1 MKIEDRL
8 KITRTTYYNGFDA
21 MRLNMPIRDLYDAV
35 GATGLDFYDKLVE
48 HGIKFD
54 APVVASEQDLAD
66 YKEVDARYSRIS
78 ETDGPATPEEN
89 YLHGLVNVLIN
100 LVYYDTESTDE
111 TTGKHG
117 LADCNGKVVVPAWFD
132 SCRGCREMSECDS
145 LAVVEKGGEFYL
157 TPRDG
162 SGRLLNRIPYT
173 SIGRSL
179 THGWVKRGEKCGL
192 IDIKSGRT
200 IVPCEMDWME
210 DTCLGFRILFG
221 RKGQIGLYDNYLS
234 KYISPRFSAFDF
246 ATKQF
251 RRNGQWGWVRRSGRF
266 TKIAPGHIYDVMTI
280 GIDAESILDLHD
292 KPRKKR
298 EKQYYTPEEMDV
310 ELKSKK
316 ADIEA
321 VRNRTLKSYLNLP
334 KLEIPEDVTV
344 DERLLAML
352 NHAVSQLENGE
363 KYEAT
368 ILVTADSEPDAPEM
382 HIKAER
388 KDRMVTDIEVSWRPR
403 NKKTTWRDVQFEA
416 IKSFHQIAFSGEN
429 GIDLKFQLNFKPNE
443 TETIVRFVAYY
454 YLYVWHLKATQLDF
468 GRCEVTWLKNAAGET
483 EAKMLPLDDSFKA
496 IIPEGYQP
504 VQCTPAEQVFEEI
517 EDMYPELIQA
527 DDPQAEARRRLEEL
541 KSKQKR

>member
-8 KITRTTYYNGFDA
+8 RITRTTYYNGYDA
-21 MRLNMPIRDLYDAV
+21 TRLNMPIRELYDAV
-35 GATGLDFYDKLVE
+35 GATGFDFYDKLMG

-54 APVVASEQDLAD
+54 APIVASEQDLAD
-66 YKEVDARYSRIS
+66 YKEVDARYSWIH

-100 LVYYDTESTDE
+100 LVYYDTETTDE

-117 LADCNGKVVVPAWFD
+117 LADCNGRVVVPAWFD
-132 SCRGCREMSECDS
+132 SCRGCREVSECDS
-145 LAVVEKGGEFYL
+145 LAVVEKGGQFYL

-173 SIGRSL
+173 SIGRTLS
-179 THGWVKRGEKCGL
+179 HGWVKRGEKCGL
-192 IDIKSGRT
+192 IDMKSART

-221 RKGQIGLYDNYLS
+221 RKGQIGLYDNYVS
-234 KYISPRFSAFDF
+234 KYIPPRFSAFDF

-251 RRNGQWGWVRRSGRF
+251 CRNGQWGWVRQSGRF
-266 TKIAPGHIYDVMTI
+266 TKVAPSHIYDVMTI

-292 KPRKKR
+292 KPRKKG
-298 EKQYYTPEEMDV
+298 EMQDYTPEEMDF
-310 ELKSKK
+310 ELKNDIT
-316 ADIEA
+316 DIEA
-321 VRNRTLKSYLNLP
+321 TRKRPLKSYLNLP
-334 KLEIPEDVTV
+334 ALEIPEDVTV

-363 KYEAT
+363 KYEAI

-388 KDRMVTDIEVSWRPR
+388 KNRMVTDIEVSWRPR
-403 NKKTTWRDVQFEA
+403 NKKTAWRDVQFEA
-416 IKSFHQIAFSGEN
+416 IKSLHQIALYGKN

-443 TETIVRFVAYY
+443 TEKIVRFVAYY
-454 YLYVWHLKATQLDF
+454 YLYVWHLKATQLNF
-468 GRCEVTWLKNAAGET
+468 GRWEVTWLKNAAGET
-483 EAKMLPLDDSFKA
+483 EAKMLPLDDSYSA
-496 IIPEGYQP
+496 IIPNGYKPIQSK
-504 VQCTPAEQVFEEI
+504 PAEQVFEKI
-517 EDMYPELIQA
+517 EDMHRELMQSVN
-527 DDPQAEARRRLEEL
+527 PQTEAQRLLEEL